1 MSENE
6 GSWSSWWKSASD
18 SLNEQV
24 NSIVSNL
31 PSNEELKEKLGEWG
45 TKAGDYL
52 DQADR
57 RIEELENSALESFKH
72 VGEDIKHF
80 MDEPLATLEGPET
93 EQAGGVLFS
102 SDRITTSRLEAQIR
116 SLNKAKDV
124 FTTKEKLDGDI
135 ESQTDRIADYLSTYA
150 ELRET
155 FESLVPEKV
164 EYKQFWLKYFAARE
178 EIESQDRQRKALL
191 AKQTEEEVE
200 DWGSDSDEPV
210 EVNRPASASK
220 GSPME
225 PKDPEDPGD
234 SDSDWE

>member
-1 MSENE
+1 MSENQ
-6 GSWSSWWKSASD
+6 GSWSSWWKSTTEG
-18 SLNEQV
+18 LNDQV

-31 PSNEELKEKLGEWG
+31 PSNEELKERLGEWG

-57 RIEELENSALESFKH
+57 RIEEFENSALKSIKT
-72 VGEDIKHF
+72 VGEDIKHLI
-80 MDEPLATLEGPET
+80 DEPLATLEGPET
-93 EQAGGVLFS
+93 EQPGGVLFS
-102 SDRITTSRLEAQIR
+102 SDRIATSRLEAQIR
-116 SLNKAKDV
+116 SLNQSKEA
-124 FTTKEKLDGDI
+124 FTAAAQLDGDI
-135 ESQTDRIADYLSTYA
+135 ESRTDQIAEYLSTYP

-191 AKQTEEEVE
+191 AKHTDDEVE

-210 EVNRPASASK
+210 EVNKPTATPSK
-220 GSPME
+220 ASPMKPQDE
-225 PKDPEDPGD
+225 AD